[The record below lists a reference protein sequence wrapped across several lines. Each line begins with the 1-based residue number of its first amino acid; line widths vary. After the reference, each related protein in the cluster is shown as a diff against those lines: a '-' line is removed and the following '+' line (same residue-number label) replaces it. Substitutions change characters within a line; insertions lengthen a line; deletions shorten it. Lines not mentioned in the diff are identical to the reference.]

1 MKKLTGIAIA
11 LAGASLTAAA
21 IYVIKSYIESET
33 RLSKTLNNLRDD
45 LELDCDLIEAATE
58 EVPEEII
65 TTADRKFTEAVNNAV
80 DFATTVFNVYAYLSE
95 DEIHN
100 LTAEAKRAYIECLSA
115 IIKNAEKYIYAIDDA
130 RDEMV
135 QTRKDMGIAPV
146 ANALTP

>member
-1 MKKLTGIAIA
+1 MKKLTGIVIA

-21 IYVIKSYIESET
+21 IYAIKSYIESET

-80 DFATTVFNVYAYLSE
+80 DFATTVFSVYAYLSE

-135 QTRKDMGIAPV
+135 QTRKDMGIAPDK
-146 ANALTP
+146 NTLTS